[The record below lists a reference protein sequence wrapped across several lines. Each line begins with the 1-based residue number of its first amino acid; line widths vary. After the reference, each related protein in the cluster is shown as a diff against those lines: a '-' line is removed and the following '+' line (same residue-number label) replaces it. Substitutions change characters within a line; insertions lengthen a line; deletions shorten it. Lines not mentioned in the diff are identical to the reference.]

1 MLRFS
6 RLLPATLA
14 IAGGLILGEAA
25 VRPSQEAQA
34 DNWEFYFTPQG
45 AWCEGCCSGGTVL
58 CCSSANKCRIEIT

>member
-14 IAGGLILGEAA
+14 IAGGLIFGEAA

-34 DNWEFYFTPQG
+34 DNWQYWISPEG
-45 AWCEGCCSGGTVL
+45 SWCEGCCSGGTVL
-58 CCSSANKCRIEIT
+58 CCPSNNPCRIEIT

>member
-34 DNWEFYFTPQG
+34 DNWQYWMSPDG
-45 AWCEGCCSGGTVL
+45 VWCEGCCSGGPVL
-58 CCSSANKCRIEIT
+58 CCSSAYPCRIDAS